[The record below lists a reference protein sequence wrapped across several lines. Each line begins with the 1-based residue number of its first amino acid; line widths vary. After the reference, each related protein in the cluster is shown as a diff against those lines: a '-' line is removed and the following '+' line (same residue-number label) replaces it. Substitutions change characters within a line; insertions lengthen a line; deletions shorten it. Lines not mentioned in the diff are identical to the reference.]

1 MAETERTGSQPFPQ
15 EAWGEWA
22 DATQAE
28 AVHAKTPKHKQERT
42 VWLVL
47 REGGE
52 EVGDKADEPGRA
64 QLTPPDSGTFPS
76 MFSPSQ
82 LPKCFLVSSHTLLS
96 VPGPR
101 F

>member
-1 MAETERTGSQPFPQ
+1 MSETERTGSQLFHQ
-15 EAWGEWA
+15 EAWGEWG
-22 DATQAE
+22 DAIQAE
-28 AVHAKTPKHKQERT
+28 AVRAKTPKHKQERT
-42 VWLVL
+42 VWQAL

-52 EVGDKADEPGRA
+52 EVGDKAGEPGRA

-82 LPKCFLVSSHTLLS
+82 LPKCLLVGSHTLLS
-96 VPGPR
+96 VPGRR